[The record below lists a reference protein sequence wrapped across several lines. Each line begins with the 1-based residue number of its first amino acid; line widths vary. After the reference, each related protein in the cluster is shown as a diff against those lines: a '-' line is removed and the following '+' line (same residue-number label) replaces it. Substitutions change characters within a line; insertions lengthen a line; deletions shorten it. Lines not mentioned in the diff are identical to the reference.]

1 MNSQLLFEI
10 FERIEAVSGIKVFVV
25 LAVATFH
32 LAVVPWSVR
41 TNELVPDATLF
52 ERTLKQCEVVVFR
65 TAKTLGELK
74 AVVGLDT
81 LHLNALFRKMFDD
94 VQRKLRR
101 AVGAVLLK
109 CF

>member
-32 LAVVPWSVR
+32 LAVVPWSVWA
-41 TNELVPDATLF
+41 NQFVLHSTLF
-52 ERTLKQCEVVVFR
+52 ERTLKQREIVGLR

-81 LHLNALFRKMFDD
+81 LHLNALFRKMLYD